1 MDITMCTSQSC
12 QNREQCYRAMAKP
25 DSKYQSYA
33 DFTKLCAEKDY
44 QCMWVIKDG
53 DVLISD
59 MDNIMVRC

>member
-1 MDITMCTSQSC
+1 MPDITMCTSSTC

-25 DSKYQSYA
+25 DKYQSYT

-53 DVLISD
+53 DVLMNDI
-59 MDNIMVRC
+59 DNIARC

>member
-1 MDITMCTSQSC
+1 MDITMCTSSTC

-25 DSKYQSYA
+25 DKYQSYA
-33 DFTKLCAEKDY
+33 DFTKDY

-59 MDNIMVRC
+59 VDNIMARC

>member
-25 DSKYQSYA
+25 DKYQSYA

-44 QCMWVIKDG
+44 QLDYKRRI
-53 DVLISD
+53 
-59 MDNIMVRC
+59 

>member
-25 DSKYQSYA
+25 DKYA

-53 DVLISD
+53 DVLVND
-59 MDNIMVRC
+59 VDNIARC

>member
-1 MDITMCTSQSC
+1 MPDITMCTSKSC
-12 QNREQCYRAMAKP
+12 KNRKQCYRAMAKP
-25 DSKYQSYA
+25 GKYQSYG

-59 MDNIMVRC
+59 VDNIMARC

>member
-1 MDITMCTSQSC
+1 MPDITMCTSKSC
-12 QNREQCYRAMAKP
+12 KNREQCYRAMAKP
-25 DSKYQSYA
+25 DKYQSYA

-59 MDNIMVRC
+59 VDNIMARC